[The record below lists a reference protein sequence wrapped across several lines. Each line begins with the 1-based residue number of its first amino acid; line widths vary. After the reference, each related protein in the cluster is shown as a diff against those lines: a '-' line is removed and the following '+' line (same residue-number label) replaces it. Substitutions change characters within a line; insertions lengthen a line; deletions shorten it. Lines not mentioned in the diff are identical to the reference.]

1 MSIWG
6 LLSIASYVFDSK
18 SAHKSWWIMEQN
30 VMYYICVTNIQKA
43 NINVLY
49 LCDGLNSLLSVRLCR
64 SHFITNVLYMAKWVS
79 QLPSLSYDFN
89 DFTDVL
95 CLFHILEILYES
107 CMKDPCQ
114 NLAIF
119 YFISS
124 PKLSHYRIKIQ
135 DPKLFWMCAEP
146 WYPCIR
152 AKLYKLLCR
161 RKYPLETYMWKYILE
176 VGSALLPPYSQVSA
190 YAYLLTKSQ
199 LKSEG

>member
-1 MSIWG
+1 
-6 LLSIASYVFDSK
+6 
-18 SAHKSWWIMEQN
+18 MEQN

-49 LCDGLNSLLSVRLCR
+49 LCLNSLVSVRLCR

-146 WYPCIR
+146 WYPCNKGVTLQTATSKKISFGNIHVKIYFRSWQCFTASIEPNIR
-152 AKLYKLLCR
+152 VCIFVNQISAQIWRLAYNGWTR
-161 RKYPLETYMWKYILE
+161 SFR
-176 VGSALLPPYSQVSA
+176 VGLN
-190 YAYLLTKSQ
+190 
-199 LKSEG
+199 